1 MQNGG
6 RIIRAL
12 FEIAM
17 SRRAATTALVLLSLS
32 KAIEKRLWPYD
43 HPLRQFELKQDV
55 LYNLGRFADDLPI
68 SDLARSNPDDLGVLL
83 HMNRTHG
90 QALLT
95 AARQFPAV
103 TIHHELR
110 PLSHDLL
117 EVSLRLERTFEWND
131 RLHGSSLPFWV
142 WAEDHTGSQI
152 LQFANVL
159 LRPTT
164 SVFKLDFVV
173 PIKGSR
179 PPFISIRVC
188 SDHWM
193 GAEDTLEI
201 DLDRLV
207 MPPASTAHT
216 TLLDLP
222 FLPLGSLADARLKN
236 AYPEISSLN
245 AIQTQAFWPLYHSQD
260 NVLLCGPS
268 GSGKSTMGEIA
279 AWCVGSRSAFCPRK

>member
-1 MQNGG
+1 
-6 RIIRAL
+6 
-12 FEIAM
+12 
-17 SRRAATTALVLLSLS
+17 VLLSLS

-68 SDLARSNPDDLGVLL
+68 ADLAHSNADDLGVLL

-117 EVSLRLERTFEWND
+117 EVSLRLEKTFEWND

-142 WAEDHTGSQI
+142 WAEDHTGSQF

-164 SVFKLDFVV
+164 SNFRLDFVV

-179 PPFISIRVC
+179 PPSISIRVC

-193 GAEDTLEI
+193 GAEDVLVI
-201 DLDRLV
+201 DLDQLV
-207 MPPASTAHT
+207 MPPASANHTA
-216 TLLDLP
+216 LLNLP
-222 FLPLGSLADARLKN
+222 FLPLAGVPDRRLGV
-236 AYPEISSLN
+236 AYPEIASLN
-245 AIQTQAFWPLYHSQD
+245 SIQSQTFWPIYHAQE
-260 NVLLCGPS
+260 NVLLCAPS
-268 GSGKSTMGEIA
+268 GSGKSTMAELA
-279 AWCVGSRSAFCPRK
+279 AWYVSLPA